1 MDEKALCEA
10 RAELLARLPSDVAV
24 RVAGAGYEPAE
35 LLAGEADHLER
46 AVPARIREFCT
57 GRSLAREGLAELG
70 GPAVPILRGAGRE
83 PLWPEG
89 FVGSITHCKG
99 FVCAVVGRRTAL
111 RSIGVD
117 AEHHARLSDRIEPR
131 VLTSDEALRLE
142 GLAAAERS
150 RAAGLIFSAK
160 EVVHKNVAPLFG
172 RNLGFHDVSIRVE
185 RESVHFTVRAESARA
200 EDLPWHAF
208 QGRFAILGG
217 TVFTVGYFPG

>member
-1 MDEKALCEA
+1 MDEKALRKA
-10 RAELLARLPSDVAV
+10 RAALLARLPSGVSV
-24 RVAGAGYEPAE
+24 RIAGADYAPTD
-35 LLAGEADHLER
+35 LLVGEADHLER
-46 AVPARIREFCT
+46 AVPARIREFSA

-89 FVGSITHCKG
+89 FIGSITHCKG
-99 FVCAVVGRRTAL
+99 LVCAVVGRRTTL

-117 AEHHARLSDRIEPR
+117 AEHHARLSGRIEPR
-131 VLTSDEALRLE
+131 VLTPGEALRLE

-172 RNLGFHDVSIRVE
+172 RNLGFHDVSIHVE
-185 RESVHFTVRAESARA
+185 REGAHFSVRAESARA
-200 EDLPWHAF
+200 KDLPWHAF
-208 QGRFAILGG
+208 QGRFAILGE
-217 TVFTVGYFPG
+217 TVFTAGYFPA